1 MEKKINSK
9 PLVVVAF
16 LLALLSCGGFSL
28 LAAISVAVLFYAF
41 AYVQKDQ
48 DAALSA
54 LSALMLILFN
64 GIVRLLIGGF
74 RAVIFQ
80 ILGWANAGFK
90 AMNVFND
97 IFGVILFLVSILIAI
112 LAALSALKLLAG
124 KPAGT
129 PIVSTWAAKAM
140 GVYVPKPQSQPQYYG
155 YQQSQQ
161 PAPAPAPTPA
171 PTPAPAPAPAAG
183 SDSWTCSCG
192 TANTGNFCTG
202 CGKHK

>member
-129 PIVSTWAAKAM
+129 LIVRPGRCAGSLCARPVSAPVLWLSA
-140 GVYVPKPQSQPQYYG
+140 
-155 YQQSQQ
+155 SQQ
-161 PAPAPAPTPA
+161 PALRTRTHYPHPH
-171 PTPAPAPAPAAG
+171 PAPAAG
-183 SDSWTCSCG
+183 SARQRICLPRHGLTPEFR
-192 TANTGNFCTG
+192 TGW
-202 CGKHK
+202 